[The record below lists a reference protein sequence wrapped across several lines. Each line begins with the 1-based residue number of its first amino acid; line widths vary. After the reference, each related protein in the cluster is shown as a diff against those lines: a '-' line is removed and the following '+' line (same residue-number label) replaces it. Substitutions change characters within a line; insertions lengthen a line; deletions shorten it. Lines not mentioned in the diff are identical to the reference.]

1 MKGKRKV
8 YLVKRTGGWCEP
20 VQGIFRSA
28 LEWVAM
34 SNNGDSVI
42 ITRGS
47 QFILANKG
55 GNAGTSRP

>member
-1 MKGKRKV
+1 M
-8 YLVKRTGGWCEP
+8 VKRTGGWCKP

-34 SNNGDSVI
+34 SSNGDSVT

-47 QFILANKG
+47 QFMLANKG